1 MKKIFTLIFSSI
13 LITNFSLANSSCL
26 TCDDPGIVNI
36 SRLAQDWDS
45 ARVTVYGA
53 NTNDVIEIEYGP
65 SGFNIGTGI
74 SLSKTYT
81 SSDDRKFYI
90 YAPAIMYVD
99 NDYDI
104 YTRFICVNGDTSN
117 WVLDQYTAPV
127 YINNYLSQLN
137 VNNITANFYPNGL
150 LFNDPGS
157 SSSGLSINGI
167 GPTIYSSRMWFGG
180 LDNNSNPR
188 VVASRYQYDNNG
200 LGYTTDSVMYG
211 IFTPGPI
218 GNCDAIS
225 RINYNKLWK
234 VTQAEIDSFIDWYQ
248 CSITPACTPDPNYTI
263 PNDILTW
270 PGNGHTPC
278 GHNEFIAPFN
288 DEDLDG
294 IYEPLDGET
303 PCIKGDMALFNV
315 YNDLGGYSGSDNKHM
330 GIEVRVL
337 HYAFSSNN
345 DDALNNTIFSDYAVI
360 NNSQNTYT
368 DFYVS
373 NWADMDILSYLD
385 DYVGSD
391 PSRGLFY
398 TYNGANNDL
407 AQGICVLNGLKKD
420 TDGQDNPLS
429 NDVNIAIAQGGI
441 PYDGLGCGYGDGI
454 VDNERVGLANM
465 MYFDYSSPNVAIS
478 DPQITSEYYY
488 FMQNKWR
495 DGSNLVYGGSGH
507 QNNAPTPLQ
516 NTSFSFPGNNDPL
529 NWGTASQ
536 GSGNTVAYGNWSE
549 EFPNGPSSSSNP
561 PGDRRL
567 VGSIGPTTLYPFNGN
582 IDNIQEFSL
591 AYISATNDSVSNT
604 NSVNMLKQYT
614 DQIRSTFA
622 CDQNG
627 MYGNC
632 SSLIA
637 SNNDEATTIANVNEI
652 RIYPNPAN
660 QSIFL
665 SSNVNIKEVTV
676 LDLTGKIV
684 LNKVANSNLEQL
696 DVSSFKNGLYLLKI
710 SDENQRFYVE
720 QFIKN

>member
-26 TCDDPGIVNI
+26 TCDDPSLVTTNQF
-36 SRLAQDWDS
+36 SSSSPSQNYDT
-45 ARVTVYGA
+45 ARVMVLGA
-53 NTNDVIEIEYGP
+53 NSNDVIEIEYGP

-74 SLSKTYT
+74 SLSNTYT
-81 SSDDRKFYI
+81 SSDDREFYI
-90 YAPAIMYVD
+90 YTPAIMYAD

-104 YTRFICVNGDTSN
+104 YARFICVNGDTSN

-127 YINNYLSQLN
+127 YVNNYLSQLN

-150 LFNDPGS
+150 LFNNARF

-188 VVASRYQYDNNG
+188 VVASRYGYDNYG
-200 LGYTTDSVMYG
+200 LGYTSDSVQYG
-211 IFTPGPI
+211 ITTPGPI
-218 GNCDAIS
+218 GNCDAIT

-234 VTQAEIDSFIDWYQ
+234 VTQTEIDSFIDWYQ
-248 CSITPACTPDPNYTI
+248 CSITPGCAPDPNYTI

-345 DDALNNTIFSDYAVI
+345 DDALNNTIFSDYAVF

-373 NWADMDILSYLD
+373 NWADMDILLASD

-398 TYNGANNDL
+398 TYNGANNDI

-420 TDGQDNPLS
+420 NDGQDNPLS
-429 NDVNIAIAQGGI
+429 NDVNVAYNQGGI
-441 PYDGLGCGYGDGI
+441 PYAGLGCGFGDGNL
-454 VDNERVGLANM
+454 DNEVVGLNNV
-465 MYFDYSSPNVAIS
+465 MYYDFSSSNPYNE
-478 DPQITSEYYY
+478 SEYYNN
-488 FMQNKWR
+488 MQGKWT
-495 DGSNLVYGGSGH
+495 DGSNLVYGGNGH
-507 QNNAPTPLQ
+507 QSNAPTPLQ
-516 NTSFSFPGNNDPL
+516 NTKFAFPGDGDQL
-529 NWGTASQ
+529 NWGTTN
-536 GSGNTVAYGNWSE
+536 SGAGNNVPFSSWSE
-549 EFPNGPSSSSNP
+549 ETPNGPSSTAMSA
-561 PGDRRL
+561 GERRI
-567 VGSIGPTTLYPFNGN
+567 VGSFGPSTLYPFNGN
-582 IDNIQEFSL
+582 TDNIQEFSI

-604 NSVNMLKQYT
+604 NSVNVLKQYT

-637 SNNDEATTIANVNEI
+637 SNNDEATPIANVNEI

-660 QSIFL
+660 QTIFL
-665 SSNVNIKEVTV
+665 SSNVNIKEVTL

-696 DVSSFKNGLYLLKI
+696 DVSSFKNGLYLLKV